1 MALQITGQL
10 TGNDGVPYKD
20 TVNYARLYAEPKD
33 DNTLSV
39 LVRIFRNK
47 LSFTSGGNHIGLV
60 NEVDK
65 RYKIDAIL
73 FASLPVNN
81 AGINAMP
88 GKSVYDKFHYWVNE
102 QIAAMIIADNPTF
115 TILIK
120 DVNI

>member
-20 TVNYARLYAEPKD
+20 TVNYARLYVEPKD
-33 DNTLSV
+33 DNTLIV

-47 LSFTSGGNHIGLV
+47 QSFTSGGNHIGFV

-65 RYKIDAIL
+65 RYKIDAVTIS
-73 FASLPVNN
+73 SLPTSN
-81 AGINAMP
+81 ANINAML
-88 GKSVYDKFHYWVNE
+88 GKNVYDKLSYWINQ
-102 QIAAMIIADNPTF
+102 QIMAQIIVDNPTF
-115 TILIK
+115 LIEIK